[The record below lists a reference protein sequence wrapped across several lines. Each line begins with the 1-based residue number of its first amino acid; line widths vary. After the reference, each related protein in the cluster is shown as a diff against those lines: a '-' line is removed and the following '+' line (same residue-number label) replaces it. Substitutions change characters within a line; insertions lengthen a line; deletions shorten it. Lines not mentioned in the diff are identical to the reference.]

1 MLDGSVRNPTGETAF
16 RIDCKQENDMNA
28 NPRSSAAKAADMN
41 KSEMPDDFE
50 AQIAT
55 LREELAK
62 VKAQLAS
69 SGARS
74 ADAARKAASSGADQL
89 RAHGEAALDEMRA
102 NARDMEQQIV
112 ARVHEKPITS
122 LAIAAGVGFLFALLA
137 RR

>member
-1 MLDGSVRNPTGETAF
+1 
-16 RIDCKQENDMNA
+16 MNA
-28 NPRSSAAKAADMN
+28 TRSSAAKAADDMQT
-41 KSEMPDDFE
+41 SATPDDFE

-55 LREELAK
+55 LKEELAK

-89 RAHGEAALDEMRA
+89 RAHGEAAMDELRA
-102 NARDMEQQIV
+102 NARDVEQQLV

-122 LAIAAGVGFLFALLA
+122 LAIAAGVGFLFALIA

>member
-1 MLDGSVRNPTGETAF
+1 
-16 RIDCKQENDMNA
+16 MNA
-28 NPRSSAAKAADMN
+28 TRSRAAKAADMQ

-55 LREELAK
+55 LKEELAK

-74 ADAARKAASSGADQL
+74 ADAARKAAASGADHL
-89 RAHGEAALDEMRA
+89 RAQGEAALDDIRS
-102 NARDMEQQIV
+102 NARDVEQQLV

-122 LAIAAGVGFLFALLA
+122 LAIAAGVGFLFALLT

>member
-1 MLDGSVRNPTGETAF
+1 MSA
-16 RIDCKQENDMNA
+16 I
-28 NPRSSAAKAADMN
+28 RSKAAKAADMQ

-50 AQIAT
+50 AQLAT

-74 ADAARKAASSGADQL
+74 ADAARKAAASGAEHLKAQ
-89 RAHGEAALDEMRA
+89 GEAAIDELRA

-112 ARVHEKPITS
+112 ATVREKPVTS

>member
-1 MLDGSVRNPTGETAF
+1 M
-16 RIDCKQENDMNA
+16 
-28 NPRSSAAKAADMN
+28 SASQAKAARSADGPNMQ
-41 KSEMPDDFE
+41 KSDAPDDFE

-74 ADAARKAASSGADQL
+74 AEAARKAAQSGAEQL
-89 RAHGEAALDEMRA
+89 RSQGEAAIDGLRS

-112 ARVHEKPITS
+112 ATVREKPVTA
-122 LAIAAGVGFLFALLA
+122 LAIAAGIGFLFALIA

>member
-1 MLDGSVRNPTGETAF
+1 
-16 RIDCKQENDMNA
+16 MNA